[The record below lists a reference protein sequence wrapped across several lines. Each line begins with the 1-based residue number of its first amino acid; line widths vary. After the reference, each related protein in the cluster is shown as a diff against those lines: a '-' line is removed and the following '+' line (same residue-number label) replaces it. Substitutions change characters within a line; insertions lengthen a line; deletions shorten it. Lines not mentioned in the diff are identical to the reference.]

1 MNNHM
6 NSYLTIHR
14 SMMYIPSTSSHCWNQ
29 KPNFRWMFFHNSFY
43 IMVVWLY
50 LKDVSIK
57 VLVIY
62 HSKTEPSEKKKHN
75 AGPHFN
81 HWLGRLIVFRVT
93 TPDPPSGSS
102 SSWGCWLSET
112 GHTYCFLLLLLL
124 TLSTIYPSCLVKCT
138 CINAVRLRCVMSHV
152 WCRVS
157 NQLVPPWHTK

>member
-81 HWLGRLIVFRVT
+81 HWLGRLIVFWVT
-93 TPDPPSGSS
+93 TPDPPSDSGAA
-102 SSWGCWLSET
+102 GYQRQATLT
-112 GHTYCFLLLLLL
+112 VFLLLLLLLL
-124 TLSTIYPSCLVKCT
+124 TLSTIYPSCFVKCT
-138 CINAVRLRCVMSHV
+138 CTNAVRLRCVMSHV

-157 NQLVPPWHTK
+157 NQLIPPRHTE